1 MRNSCIIPKLK
12 NKTKSITNQQNRY
25 NRRTNILIYKQTEQ
39 ETSSLTYIQQ
49 EQKTVINLVKQQIH
63 QKQRFSNQNLS
74 SKT

>member
-63 QKQRFSNQNLS
+63 QKQDSAM
-74 SKT
+74 KI

>member
-63 QKQRFSNQNLS
+63 QKQDSAI
-74 SKT
+74 KI